1 MIIVLPI
8 EIKIRE
14 FLPKLLLSYSIL
26 KKSKKKIKIILGSQR
41 DILTKLNLYNCIYL
55 DKGSATMVTWL
66 LDRLKKNGNIIFQL
80 DEEGP
85 ISEMDKIQ
93 KVYRYPDK
101 VFKNV
106 DKFFS
111 WGKRDQEFLKKK
123 TKKKIILS
131 GHPKFDLLE
140 KNNIKFFENEVTN
153 IKKKYGQFI
162 FFASSFSEDN
172 ILNQSIFKKY
182 KKSYLPNRKDLL
194 KQDLKK
200 NNERK
205 KNYYFAI
212 KTLNELSKKNKNL
225 KIIFR
230 PHPLQDIKKVRQ
242 RFNCNNNIIVNKD
255 FSATSWII
263 ATKLYMHSGCT
274 TSFEAQK
281 LKKKAILLSR
291 IKKVEKNLKY
301 NYGKRIFNVNELD
314 QYLNQKKLSKNFK
327 NKLNLEIFN
336 LKQNIN
342 FSEIFIQELKNVEV
356 TKSFYRL
363 KENKTNFFLKNLFS
377 LISYIKNINFVA
389 FSLSFFLSGNV
400 LLSKEYKEQ
409 KFKSL
414 KINEIKD
421 NIKKFKN
428 LNKTKTNINI
438 KKISNN
444 IFELKKS

>member
-26 KKSKKKIKIILGSQR
+26 KKSKKKCKIILGSQR
-41 DILTKLNLYNCIYL
+41 DILTKLDLFNCIYL

-66 LDRLKKNGNIIFQL
+66 LERLKKNGNKIFQL

-111 WGKRDQEFLKKK
+111 WGKKDQEFLKKK

-140 KNNIKFFENEVTN
+140 KHNVKFFEHEVNN

-172 ILNQSIFKKY
+172 ILNQSTFKKY

-242 RFNCNNNIIVNKD
+242 RFTDNKNIIVNKD

-314 QYLNQKKLSKNFK
+314 QYLNQKKFSKNFQS
-327 NKLNLEIFN
+327 KLNLEIFN

-342 FSEIFIQELKNVEV
+342 FSEIFIQELKNAEV
-356 TKSFYRL
+356 LKSFYLL

-377 LISYIKNINFVA
+377 LISYIKNINFVS
-389 FSLSFFLSGNV
+389 FLLSFFLSGNV

-414 KINEIKD
+414 KINEIRD
-421 NIKKFKN
+421 NLKKFKN

-438 KKISNN
+438 KKISDN